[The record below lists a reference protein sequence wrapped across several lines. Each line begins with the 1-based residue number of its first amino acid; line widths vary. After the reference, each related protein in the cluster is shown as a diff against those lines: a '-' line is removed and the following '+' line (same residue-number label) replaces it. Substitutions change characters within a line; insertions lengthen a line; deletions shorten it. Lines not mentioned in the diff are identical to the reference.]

1 MLYSTALSVAE
12 HAVHTLQGNEGRMS
26 DEEHMV
32 AVYALS
38 HALKAIAKHNCLED
52 LDATTTTTKAKKEGA
67 GLGIAGSNVRFFCQV
82 RDDLNGGADVA
93 EIDES
98 TFVSLGGCV
107 TYHRTTVKDHGCHQ
121 IGLTTDATLG
131 E

>member
-1 MLYSTALSVAE
+1 MLHSTALSVAE
-12 HAVHTLQGNEGRMS
+12 HAIHTLQGNEGRMS
-26 DEEHMV
+26 EEEKMV

-52 LDATTTTTKAKKEGA
+52 LDATTTKAEKESA
-67 GLGIAGSNVRFFCQV
+67 GLGIAGINVRFFCQV
-82 RDDLNGGADVA
+82 WDNEGGVDVA

-98 TFVSLGGCV
+98 SFVILGGRI
-107 TYHRTTVKDHGCHQ
+107 TYDRITIAANGCRQ
-121 IGLTTDATLG
+121 ICLTTDAILD

>member
-12 HAVHTLQGNEGRMS
+12 HAITRLRDNEGNLS
-26 DEEHMV
+26 EAELWV
-32 AVYALS
+32 VVLALS
-38 HALKAIAKHNCLED
+38 RAQKAIAKHNCLED
-52 LDATTTTTKAKKEGA
+52 LDATTKAKKEGA
-67 GLGIAGSNVRFFCQV
+67 GLGIAGSNVRFFCQAW
-82 RDDLNGGADVA
+82 DDLNGGADVA

-107 TYHRTTVKDHGCHQ
+107 TYHRTTIKDHGCHQ
-121 IGLTTDATLG
+121 ICLTTDATLG

>member
-12 HAVHTLQGNEGRMS
+12 QAVTRLRDNEGSMS
-26 DEEHMV
+26 EAELLV

-52 LDATTTTTKAKKEGA
+52 LDATTTAKAKKEGA

-82 RDDLNGGADVA
+82 RDDVNGGADVA

>member
-12 HAVHTLQGNEGRMS
+12 HAVTRLRDNEGNMS
-26 DEEHMV
+26 EAELWV
-32 AVYALS
+32 VVYALS
-38 HALKAIAKHNCLED
+38 RALKAIAKHNCLED
-52 LDATTTTTKAKKEGA
+52 LDATTKAEKESA
-67 GLGIAGSNVRFFCQV
+67 GLGIAGSHVRFFCQV
-82 RDDLNGGADVA
+82 WDDVNGEADVA

-107 TYHRTTVKDHGCHQ
+107 TYDRTTVKDHGCHQ
-121 IGLTTDATLG
+121 IGLTTDAILD

>member
-12 HAVHTLQGNEGRMS
+12 HAVHTLHGNEGRMS
-26 DEEHMV
+26 EEEKMV

-52 LDATTTTTKAKKEGA
+52 LDATTTKAEKESA
-67 GLGIAGSNVRFFCQV
+67 GLGIAGINVRFFCQV
-82 RDDLNGGADVA
+82 WDNEGGVDVA

-98 TFVSLGGCV
+98 SFVTLGGRI
-107 TYHRTTVKDHGCHQ
+107 TYDRITIAANGCRQ
-121 IGLTTDATLG
+121 ICLTTNATLY

>member
-26 DEEHMV
+26 DEEVMV
-32 AVYALS
+32 AVFALS
-38 HALKAIAKHNCLED
+38 HALQEIAKHNSLED
-52 LDATTTTTKAKKEGA
+52 LDATTTAKAKKEGA

-82 RDDLNGGADVA
+82 WDNEGGVDVA
-93 EIDES
+93 EIDEPS
-98 TFVSLGGCV
+98 FVTLGGRI
-107 TYHRTTVKDHGCHQ
+107 TYDRITIAANGCRQ
-121 IGLTTDATLG
+121 ICLTTNATLY

>member
-12 HAVHTLQGNEGRMS
+12 QAVHTLHGNEGRMS
-26 DEEHMV
+26 DEEVMV
-32 AVYALS
+32 AVFALS
-38 HALKAIAKHNCLED
+38 HALKVIAKHNCLED
-52 LDATTTTTKAKKEGA
+52 LDATTTAKAKKEGA

>member
-1 MLYSTALSVAE
+1 MLHSTALSVAE
-12 HAVHTLQGNEGRMS
+12 HAIHTLQGNEGRMS
-26 DEEHMV
+26 EEEKLV

-52 LDATTTTTKAKKEGA
+52 LDATTNKAEKESA
-67 GLGIAGSNVRFFCQV
+67 GLGIAGINVRFFCQV
-82 RDDLNGGADVA
+82 WDDVNGEADVA

-107 TYHRTTVKDHGCHQ
+107 TYYRTTVKDHGCRQ
-121 IGLTTDATLG
+121 ICLTTDAILD

>member
-1 MLYSTALSVAE
+1 MLYSTALSVAA
-12 HAVHTLQGNEGRMS
+12 HAVTRLRDNEGNMS
-26 DEEHMV
+26 DEEQMV

-52 LDATTTTTKAKKEGA
+52 LDANTKAEKESA
-67 GLGIAGSNVRFFCQV
+67 GLDIAGINVRFFCQAW
-82 RDDLNGGADVA
+82 DDMNGGDYVA

-107 TYHRTTVKDHGCHQ
+107 TYYRTTVREHGCRQ
-121 IGLTTDATLG
+121 ICLTTDATLD

>member
-12 HAVHTLQGNEGRMS
+12 HAITRLRDNEGNLS
-26 DEEHMV
+26 EAELWV
-32 AVYALS
+32 VVLALS
-38 HALKAIAKHNCLED
+38 RAQKAIAKHNCLED
-52 LDATTTTTKAKKEGA
+52 LDATTTKAKKEGA
-67 GLGIAGSNVRFFCQV
+67 GLGIAGSNVRFFCQAW
-82 RDDLNGGADVA
+82 DDLNGGADVA

-107 TYHRTTVKDHGCHQ
+107 TYHRTTIKDHGCHQ
-121 IGLTTDATLG
+121 ICLTTDATLG

>member
-12 HAVHTLQGNEGRMS
+12 HAVHTLHGNEGRMS
-26 DEEHMV
+26 DEEVMV
-32 AVYALS
+32 AVFALS
-38 HALKAIAKHNCLED
+38 HALKVIAKHNCLED
-52 LDATTTTTKAKKEGA
+52 LDATTTKAKKEGA
-67 GLGIAGSNVRFFCQV
+67 GLGIAGSNVRFFCEV
-82 RDDLNGGADVA
+82 WDDVNGEADVA

-121 IGLTTDATLG
+121 IGLTTDAILD

>member
-1 MLYSTALSVAE
+1 MLYSTALSVAG
-12 HAVHTLQGNEGRMS
+12 HAVHTLHGNEGRMS
-26 DEEHMV
+26 DEEVMV
-32 AVYALS
+32 AVFALS
-38 HALKAIAKHNCLED
+38 HALKVIAKHNCLED
-52 LDATTTTTKAKKEGA
+52 LDATTKAEKESA

-82 RDDLNGGADVA
+82 WDDVNGEVDVA

-107 TYHRTTVKDHGCHQ
+107 TYHRTTIKDHGCHQ

>member
-1 MLYSTALSVAE
+1 MNYTIALSIAAKAATYLQEKEGSMSETEIV
-12 HAVHTLQGNEGRMS
+12 VHISALHLALQE
-26 DEEHMV
+26 
-32 AVYALS
+32 
-38 HALKAIAKHNCLED
+38 IAKHNCLED
-52 LDATTTTTKAKKEGA
+52 LDATTKAKKEGA

-107 TYHRTTVKDHGCHQ
+107 TYHRTTIKDHGCHQ

>member
-12 HAVHTLQGNEGRMS
+12 HAVHTLHGNEGRMS
-26 DEEHMV
+26 EEEIMV

-38 HALKAIAKHNCLED
+38 HALKAIADHNSLED
-52 LDATTTTTKAKKEGA
+52 LEATAKAEKKSA
-67 GLGIAGSNVRFFCQV
+67 GLGIAGSHVRFFCQV
-82 RDDLNGGADVA
+82 RDDLKGGADVA

-121 IGLTTDATLG
+121 IGLTVVR
-131 E
+131 

>member
-1 MLYSTALSVAE
+1 MLYSIALSVAG
-12 HAVHTLQGNEGRMS
+12 HAVHTLHGNEGRMS
-26 DEEHMV
+26 EEEIMV
-32 AVYALS
+32 AVFALS

-52 LDATTTTTKAKKEGA
+52 LDAPTKAKKEGA
-67 GLGIAGSNVRFFCQV
+67 GLGIAGSNVRFFCQIP
-82 RDDLNGGADVA
+82 DDLNGGADVV